1 MPTSYLPYGPQQM
14 LLPHALHEWLLEG
27 HLAYYISGTVDELGL
42 SAFHTRYGGGGLR
55 NQPFHPA
62 MMVKVLIYTYAT
74 GVFSSRKIARKLHED
89 VAFRVLGAGNFPKH
103 RTLCDFRALHLKELA
118 ALQVDGT
125 IRVKTT
131 KDIVNDILTYK
142 AAACMKVRQA
152 IVRRTSEAAERKR
165 LYGLFRADKWLED
178 AYLRRMMSKHFRHGM
193 ASCDSQFIV
202 RSDKHES
209 CIIDGPR

>member
-74 GVFSSRKIARKLHED
+74 GVFSSRKIARSCTRMWHFGCL
-89 VAFRVLGAGNFPKH
+89 A
-103 RTLCDFRALHLKELA
+103 RA
-118 ALQVDGT
+118 
-125 IRVKTT
+125 
-131 KDIVNDILTYK
+131 
-142 AAACMKVRQA
+142 
-152 IVRRTSEAAERKR
+152 TSPSTA
-165 LYGLFRADKWLED
+165 
-178 AYLRRMMSKHFRHGM
+178 
-193 ASCDSQFIV
+193 
-202 RSDKHES
+202 RSATFV
-209 CIIDGPR
+209 PYT